1 MNMTGIHRASLLES
15 IAAIG
20 AFAAVLD
27 TLT

>member
-1 MNMTGIHRASLLES
+1 MTGIHRASLLES